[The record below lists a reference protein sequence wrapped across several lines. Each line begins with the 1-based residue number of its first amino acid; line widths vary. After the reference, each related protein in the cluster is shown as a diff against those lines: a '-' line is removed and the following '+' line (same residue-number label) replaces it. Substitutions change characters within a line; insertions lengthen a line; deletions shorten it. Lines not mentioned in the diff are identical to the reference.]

1 MMDTLG
7 NIRLLTDTD
16 LRQGRERM
24 VMVRD
29 KDDNVIQI
37 DHLRHILNPFH
48 VAAIILAE
56 LFAWGAGGESLG
68 TCCL

>member
-7 NIRLLTDTD
+7 NIRILTDTD

-24 VMVRD
+24 VMVCD

-37 DHLRHILNPFH
+37 DKESSSKESKSLN
-48 VAAIILAE
+48 IIITVVFGMMHE
-56 LFAWGAGGESLG
+56 
-68 TCCL
+68 